1 MVCIDC
7 SENLCRVKI
16 EQIIYNDKDKW
27 SEEIYNDMCK
37 MLYCESSNVQKS
49 IIPLS
54 VLFNNILESIDA
66 SNIIENEYEYIKLVN
81 VLHKKFKI
89 MNRED
94 IYVSSTSIMQ
104 ILNQRDEAQRILR
117 IKLDFIIFFK
127 MLITIYTMITVS
139 RCVNMQLNVNVLA
152 ISAISIYLLY
162 VYSLTYGLHERLFI
176 KKYDEILDNNGYYQ
190 PNIDTEMTVKY
201 VPILNDIDNILDKA
215 LDTLYEMRYVSY
227 YV

>member
-1 MVCIDC
+1 
-7 SENLCRVKI
+7 
-16 EQIIYNDKDKW
+16 
-27 SEEIYNDMCK
+27 
-37 MLYCESSNVQKS
+37 
-49 IIPLS
+49 
-54 VLFNNILESIDA
+54 
-66 SNIIENEYEYIKLVN
+66 
-81 VLHKKFKI
+81 
-89 MNRED
+89 
-94 IYVSSTSIMQ
+94 
-104 ILNQRDEAQRILR
+104 
-117 IKLDFIIFFK
+117 
-127 MLITIYTMITVS
+127 MITVS